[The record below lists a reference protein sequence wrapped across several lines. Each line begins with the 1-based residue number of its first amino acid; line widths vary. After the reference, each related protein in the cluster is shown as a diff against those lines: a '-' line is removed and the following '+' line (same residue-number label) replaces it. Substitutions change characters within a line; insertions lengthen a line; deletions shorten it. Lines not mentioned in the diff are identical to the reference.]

1 MRLFSSFI
9 PTNTSVSLPSNPA
22 IPMIATAMVA
32 PTPAPPAALECNRSD
47 QEVVEL
53 PLLLPRWQAEVLEA
67 AATRR
72 GMTTGQILRRVI
84 GDLFGGAPG
93 SPEASTNGR

>member
-1 MRLFSSFI
+1 MP
-9 PTNTSVSLPSNPA
+9 PTVSPTFNPA
-22 IPMIATAMVA
+22 IPMTATAMVF
-32 PTPAPPAALECNRSD
+32 PIPLPPAALECSRSD

-84 GDLFGGAPG
+84 GDLFGGAPANADA
-93 SPEASTNGR
+93 PASAR